1 MRLSL
6 KQIKRADWIELGSG
20 VALKVAPLGQL
31 HLDRAEARAGQAAR
45 EIVESAARLT
55 DYGLEQ
61 VEAGILFDPDDLDVT
76 AGSGLLLYAVELAM
90 IGVKDWRG
98 FDDEDGQ
105 PIDGQPIERRK
116 LAILFHSIAPDGPES
131 FAARFIKRACAIPL
145 LERSEGNVLAAGLNG
160 DGGPAASAMDA
171 SKSAP
176 LAPGADPSA

>member
-61 VEAGILFDPDDLDVT
+61 VEAGILFDPEDLDVT

-105 PIDGQPIERRK
+105 PIDGRPIERRK

-145 LERSEGNVLAAGLNG
+145 LERSEGNVLAAGLSG
-160 DGGPAASAMDA
+160 DGAPAASVQDA

-176 LAPGADPSA
+176 PARAADPSA